1 MFQRQKNWISDVLW
15 KPKKAHSLEQ
25 LRYLHYVLI
34 KNSTVNET
42 NRGLL
47 VETLRSIAEILIWGD
62 QNDSRVF
69 DFFLEKSMLLYF
81 LKMMSQKSN
90 QICVQLLQ
98 TLSILFENIRNETS
112 LYYLLSNNNVNSI
125 IIHKFDFSDE
135 EVLAYYISFLKTLSL
150 KLNRHT
156 VHFFFNEHKNDF
168 PLYTEAIKFFNHSES
183 MVRIAVR
190 TLTLNVYRVGDKN
203 MLNFIR
209 DKTADPYFWNLVWF
223 IGNHAIELDNCVQ
236 KESHHLKCD
245 RLKDLVAEHLDHL
258 HYLHDI
264 LSLDIQDVNDV
275 LTGHLINRLLIPLYI
290 YSLVKDRPNM
300 EQDTPRLGAMV
311 SLFLLSQILLIMSHP
326 PLVSSLVDV
335 LVNGDEVGTPEDSPL
350 PLRKACSVTNSMAS
364 IRTFQRPE
372 ETLEESL
379 VARGVNTEGYSFL
392 GKSAALGTLNRGRS
406 LHVANS
412 KFYVK
417 GKGATIPEKRQ
428 NTRMQASDL
437 SPVQV
442 PLMQTPLGQTDSES
456 DTDSSSSYSTPPATS
471 GESTNEEATTETR
484 TLHTQN
490 SLAEDENSETES
502 IKSAIKRPKD
512 FQRDSMFMEAIQ
524 DSLDCST
531 HDKEAL
537 FSICLLYAALCN
549 KGVDKSLLESI
560 GISSAQV
567 KVPYNEKVV
576 ENLIRVLEL
585 GYRNG
590 SQVRVV
596 TLEMLI
602 ILLKEI
608 VMHTVENKRYSYL
621 NDRHLAMIENVREA
635 STLQLRHYYKEDEI
649 FLDMFEDEYRQ
660 SKVKP
665 LNLQHFMMDAAL
677 LLPPTGTPLTGIEF
691 YKRLPCGEVEH
702 TRRAIRVF
710 LLMRDLCLALLGQS
724 EKSLPLSK
732 IENSVNLEDVL
743 DLNNS
748 DLIACTVR
756 LEEKQQRRF
765 LVIDEAQFILVE
777 PDTTKLGWGVV
788 KFVARLQDVET
799 APDKEDSRSLFI
811 TIHQPSSVRSL
822 TKVRSRPILSAKFI
836 FDDYIRC
843 MSAKQ
848 RLQRRRGMLRQ
859 HKLHCIAQLL
869 ELPAM
874 ASPPSHY
881 YSITPPAYVNLGPGQ
896 LDSPTDSQTSESVE
910 ERSGQQR
917 QSFELPQLPSDAPKE
932 SLSSVQTPLAS
943 AMATPEQ
950 CLSPVHCQGRR
961 TTSQAEALAKVLEQS
976 PPDNKVPTAPKPR
989 ACSLEDATEAIEL
1002 QHTNGDSDTVVRTTP
1017 FDINSRS
1024 RSHSMENIPRPGFI
1038 NKPLSQSAPATP
1050 RGDRRALSI
1059 SFEDEE
1065 TTVRVNSM
1073 SEPAIFLSSQ
1083 WDSPSAHA
1091 QHPEKK
1097 TKKTRGKKAKGKT
1110 RQRKK

>member
-223 IGNHAIELDNCVQ
+223 IGNHAIELDNCVH

-300 EQDTPRLGAMV
+300 EQETPRLGAMV

-490 SLAEDENSETES
+490 CLAGDENSETES

-917 QSFELPQLPSDAPKE
+917 QSFEHPQLPSDAPKE

-961 TTSQAEALAKVLEQS
+961 TTSQAEALANVLEQS
-976 PPDNKVPTAPKPR
+976 PPDNKIPTAPKPP
-989 ACSLEDATEAIEL
+989 ACSLEDATEAVEL
-1002 QHTNGDSDTVVRTTP
+1002 EYTNEDSDTVVRTTP

-1024 RSHSMENIPRPGFI
+1024 RSHSMENIPRPGFR
-1038 NKPLSQSAPATP
+1038 NKPVSQSAPATP